1 MIKSQ
6 GVDKLLKIA
15 HERKSPDEIK
25 KKELI
30 IIKRSLNS
38 VIFQANCALRMYQ
51 ISMFECFIFSKLSI

>member
-25 KKELI
+25 KNNNKKITEFSDLFKLI
-30 IIKRSLNS
+30 
-38 VIFQANCALRMYQ
+38 CALRMYQ